1 MPLPKVRPER
11 FPEQKDLESESGRL
25 SPTLYLSPKHQEVS
39 LLWGGMLGTWLSTG
53 VDRLALV
60 AAGLRGA
67 WSMGI
72 WVTWGRADS
81 LFVPVMGW
89 REAGGG
95 GDIPGEI

>member
-1 MPLPKVRPER
+1 MPGSLQVLTGWPW
-11 FPEQKDLESESGRL
+11 LRL
-25 SPTLYLSPKHQEVS
+25 GCVGPGPS
-39 LLWGGMLGTWLSTG
+39 
-53 VDRLALV
+53 
-60 AAGLRGA
+60 
-67 WSMGI
+67 GI